1 MNILLYLLLAYI
13 LFSLFVSWKKRST
26 PERII
31 YLAGSLTYELI
42 NELDGDN
49 IKRTDY
55 GEGINYMLS
64 SDLPE
69 HYNIEVVKISVKSFM
84 QKNNAVLKD
93 LDWQYDNEKV
103 LYKVVFI
110 VQRKYEVSVGYFPNS
125 KKLYISFE
133 S

>member
-1 MNILLYLLLAYI
+1 MNVLLYFLLAFI
-13 LFSLFVSWKKRST
+13 LFSLFVSWKKRFN
-26 PERII
+26 PARII
-31 YLAGSLTYELI
+31 YLAGSFTYDLI

-49 IKRTDY
+49 IKRIDY

-69 HYNIEVVKISVKSFM
+69 HYSIEVVKVSVKSFM
-84 QKNNAVLKD
+84 KKNNAVLKD
-93 LDWQYDNEKV
+93 LDWQYDNEKE

-110 VQRKYEVSVGYFPNS
+110 IQRKYEVSVGYFPKTN
-125 KKLYISFE
+125 KLFVSFD